1 MSAFGNY
8 PPGVTDADIDRYF
21 GPDEE
26 EDEMERKREN
36 ALHRQEMLEA
46 EIERESE
53 RIREDKER
61 AALQRGSHDTTRPLA
76 GNRLSSK
83 ECSPMQETSQRRVS
97 RQRLAEIYRAL
108 RGERRHDDRIVTIA
122 DLEDIQF
129 GNFGAPEMTFAEF
142 MDIQTSVQ
150 LYDEEDGDA

>member
-26 EDEMERKREN
+26 DLEKQERRLELWEAEMAREEERQREDRKR
-36 ALHRQEMLEA
+36 AV
-46 EIERESE
+46 REH
-53 RIREDKER
+53 
-61 AALQRGSHDTTRPLA
+61 GSNGTDQPLA
-76 GNRLSSK
+76 GHRIPTQK
-83 ECSPMQETSQRRVS
+83 DTPMSTASQRRVS
-97 RQRLAEIYRAL
+97 IQRLGEIYRAL
-108 RGERRHDDRIVTIA
+108 RGEALAHDRVVTIM
-122 DLEDIQF
+122 DLDDIHF
-129 GNFGAPEMTFAEF
+129 GNFGPPEMTFAEF